1 MRGNPEVYVVVRS
14 GDCRVVPKCVR
25 EALAFVEKTPR
36 SAVVLK
42 NEVSLKDR
50 LGRSSRHAPNDPR
63 VDTVEMLETT
73 RYQNIAE
80 PCQLHFRIDRWSM
93 CQKKKPRFKRHMI
106 KKCTW
111 AKLHPT
117 KESSTADLHVYYSP
131 NPWLR
136 RMISAL
142 YVLHRPDISL
152 PFLQID
158 LLIHRRYHND
168 VPDYQVLLETF
179 CMANA
184 HKLPQEMSPFLLVN
198 GVSYIHIRGD
208 EDIILLAVSRQNAN
222 AMLTVV
228 FLQDMYRL
236 FYRYL
241 IHTEL
246 HNAINSQRTDLL
258 VGTTERTTIA
268 LDRDVLSDNTNLIHE
283 LLDECMDFGIIQTTD
298 YNILKEYIKVE
309 ANLSTSAHVESDSSS
324 SSTDDEAT
332 GARHD
337 EIKKKKKKKKS
348 TKRSAK
354 ELKAIKSTHN
364 QAIKMHEIEEQMY
377 INSSVLRTTSLAINW
392 RPKGIFYAKNEI
404 YIDLIED
411 CDFVFDLSSEVIT
424 KNDIMGRCE
433 VKCYLSGMPRC
444 KVEFNEKQ
452 ISGIVNDDVFED
464 TVNQMEGNQLTVAE
478 EPEVAEEDGEDT
490 DRPAANLQRKHKQIP
505 IRNIQFH
512 QCIELGSL
520 YKNNQ
525 ITFTPPDQKFTLLT
539 YHVEQQKQT
548 RKLPLIKLKPT
559 YKIFRSSNALQIM
572 CTLSTQFKKRL
583 HTQNLVVRIP
593 VDPKLFPIDNTGSL
607 RFKAQVGEVTFQVDT
622 SQLLWQ
628 IGELKGGENDI
639 KMMAE
644 LQLTLVPTVEAV
656 ANVINRRFENNA
668 VKSSA
673 MDDANEASDE
683 LDKYYGVNKSTQ
695 SHQPVQARFTSDG
708 LFVNELKVSFVI
720 PMLSYSGLKLVFLKV
735 DEEQMNY
742 TSFPW
747 VRYMTESGN
756 TQGRSAYRFKL
767 GIDCFVFG

>member
-1 MRGNPEVYVVVRS
+1 
-14 GDCRVVPKCVR
+14 
-25 EALAFVEKTPR
+25 
-36 SAVVLK
+36 
-42 NEVSLKDR
+42 
-50 LGRSSRHAPNDPR
+50 
-63 VDTVEMLETT
+63 
-73 RYQNIAE
+73 
-80 PCQLHFRIDRWSM
+80 
-93 CQKKKPRFKRHMI
+93 
-106 KKCTW
+106 
-111 AKLHPT
+111 
-117 KESSTADLHVYYSP
+117 
-131 NPWLR
+131 
-136 RMISAL
+136 MISAL
-142 YVLHRPDISL
+142 YVLHRPDNSL

-184 HKLPQEMSPFLLVN
+184 HKLPQEVSPFLLVN

-241 IHTEL
+241 IHTHTEL
-246 HNAINSQRTDLL
+246 HNTLNSQRTDLL
-258 VGTTERTTIA
+258 VGTTERATIA

-283 LLDECMDFGIIQTTD
+283 LLDECMDFGVIQTTD

-309 ANLSTSAHVESDSSS
+309 ANLSANAHAESDSSS
-324 SSTDDEAT
+324 SSTDDEAA

-337 EIKKKKKKKKS
+337 ESKKKKKKKKS

-411 CDFVFDLSSEVIT
+411 CDFVFDLSSEVIK
-424 KNDIMGRCE
+424 KNEIMGRCE
-433 VKCYLSGMPRC
+433 VKCYLSGMPSC

-452 ISGIVNDDVFED
+452 ISGIVNDDVFGNS
-464 TVNQMEGNQLTVAE
+464 VNQMEGNQLTVAE
-478 EPEVAEEDGEDT
+478 EPELAEEDDEAID
-490 DRPAANLQRKHKQIP
+490 AQAVNLKQKHKHIP

-512 QCIELGSL
+512 QCVELGSL

-559 YKIFRSSNALQIM
+559 YRILHSSNALQFM

-593 VDPKLFPIDNTGSL
+593 VDPKLFPIDNTGGL

-628 IGELKGGENDI
+628 IGELKGGECDI

-644 LQLTLVPTVEAV
+644 LQLTLAPTAEAV
-656 ANVINRRFENNA
+656 VNVINRKYEESA
-668 VKSSA
+668 TKSSTLG
-673 MDDANEASDE
+673 DPKVASDE
-683 LDKYYGVNKSTQ
+683 LDKYYGVNKSTH
-695 SHQPVQARFTSDG
+695 SHHSVQARFSSDS
-708 LFVNELKVSFVI
+708 LFDNELKVSFVI

-756 TQGRSAYRFKL
+756 TQGTSAYRFRL
-767 GIDCFVFG
+767 GTDCFVFG